1 MRKLVQIL
9 QGKNTM
15 TPLPSIEA
23 SCKTDTG
30 LVRARN
36 EDVCFVDTEKHYYMV
51 ADGMGGAAG
60 GDIASSL
67 FRQAADE
74 IFTGKKELTPGEKVS
89 LTKQCFN
96 LAHSKIHQYVF
107 ENPDFMGMGCTA
119 DLLTFSQGKF
129 VIGHVGD
136 SRTYLF
142 SKDRLTQLT
151 NDHSLH
157 HEQLRAGILHD
168 SRGAKNYSNV
178 LLQAVGVDMKLDV
191 DIVTGPMTRG
201 STFMLCSDG
210 LYNMVKQEDIVPV
223 LAYDGPLDLK
233 AEILVNMANDNGGKD
248 NISVSLVS
256 ILD

>member
-1 MRKLVQIL
+1 
-9 QGKNTM
+9 M
-15 TPLPSIEA
+15 THLPRIEA

-36 EDVCFVDTEKHYYMV
+36 EDVCFVDTENHFYMV

-67 FRQAADE
+67 FRQAAEE
-74 IFTGKKELTPGEKVS
+74 IFTGEIEQTPGGKIS
-89 LTKQCFN
+89 LTKKCFN
-96 LAHSKIHQYVF
+96 LAHAKIHKYVLD
-107 ENPDFMGMGCTA
+107 NPDYMGMGCTA
-119 DLLTFSQGKF
+119 DLLTFAQGKF

-142 SKDRLTQLT
+142 SKNRLTLLT
-151 NDHSLH
+151 RDHSLH
-157 HEQLRAGILHD
+157 HEQLRAGILHN
-168 SRGAKNYSNV
+168 SRGTKNYSNV
-178 LLQAVGVDMKLDV
+178 LLQAVGVDMNLDV
-191 DIVTGPMTRG
+191 DIVTGPLTRG

-210 LYNMVKQEDIVPV
+210 LYNMVKLNDIVPV
-223 LAYDGPLDLK
+223 LAYDGPLELK

-256 ILD
+256 ILE